1 MLFEWVFRL
10 SIPLQ
15 FVTLFAGFFLLIL
28 AMLTIGRA
36 IGVRM
41 WGSVR
46 QYFKYDPNSMTFKQI
61 LFRSF
66 IMSAILVTSLFV
78 FTLFRRK

>member
-1 MLFEWVFRL
+1 LLLEWVFKL

-15 FVTLFAGFFLLIL
+15 LATLFAAFFLLIL
-28 AMLTIGRA
+28 ATLTIGRV
-36 IGVRM
+36 IGIRM

-78 FTLFRRK
+78 FILFKRK